1 MSVIRYLYMKG
12 LPDGGGGGEGGPEKK
27 KFKYG
32 KPEMRRKPGTSVWR
46 IRHTVH
52 SAATRMQAPRPINPR
67 ARQKAHPARNDIIK
81 K

>member
-1 MSVIRYLYMKG
+1 M
-12 LPDGGGGGEGGPEKK
+12 GGGGGGPEKK

-52 SAATRMQAPRPINPR
+52 GAATRRLRVLLIRERGKRRIPPEMI
-67 ARQKAHPARNDIIK
+67 
-81 K
+81 